1 MLEEENTYFKN
12 VVKDAI
18 SELKN
23 RGSTVVFFQE
33 QVDAIEQIF
42 DIELNVEF
50 DGTFY
55 KLSIKEEEKWK
66 LEVMKL

>member
-1 MLEEENTYFKN
+1 MLEEENAYFKN

-18 SELKN
+18 SELESQ
-23 RGSTVVFFQE
+23 GTTVVFFQE

-55 KLSIKEEEKWK
+55 KLSIKEEEK
-66 LEVMKL
+66 

>member
-55 KLSIKEEEKWK
+55 KLSIKEEEK
-66 LEVMKL
+66 

>member
-1 MLEEENTYFKN
+1 MLEEENAYFKN

-55 KLSIKEEEKWK
+55 KLSIKEEEK
-66 LEVMKL
+66 

>member
-1 MLEEENTYFKN
+1 MKETFEENTYFKN

-33 QVDAIEQIF
+33 QVDAIENLF
-42 DIELNVEF
+42 DKELSVEF

-55 KLSIKEEEKWK
+55 KLSIKEEEK
-66 LEVMKL
+66 

>member
-1 MLEEENTYFKN
+1 METFEENTYFKN

-23 RGSTVVFFQE
+23 RGNTVVFFQE
-33 QVDAIEQIF
+33 QVDAIENLF
-42 DIELNVEF
+42 DKELSVEF

-55 KLSIKEEEKWK
+55 KLSIKEEEK
-66 LEVMKL
+66 

>member
-1 MLEEENTYFKN
+1 MLEEENAYFKN

-18 SELKN
+18 SELKS
-23 RGSTVVFFQE
+23 RGNTVVFFQE

-55 KLSIKEEEKWK
+55 KLSIKEEEK
-66 LEVMKL
+66 

>member
-1 MLEEENTYFKN
+1 MKEIFEENTYFKN

-33 QVDAIEQIF
+33 QVDAIENLF
-42 DIELNVEF
+42 DKELSVEF

-55 KLSIKEEEKWK
+55 KLSIKEEEK
-66 LEVMKL
+66 

>member
-1 MLEEENTYFKN
+1 MLEEENAYFKN

-33 QVDAIEQIF
+33 QVDAIENLF
-42 DIELNVEF
+42 DKELSVEF

-55 KLSIKEEEKWK
+55 KLSIKEEEK
-66 LEVMKL
+66 

>member
-1 MLEEENTYFKN
+1 MLEEENAYFKN

-66 LEVMKL
+66 LEVMRL

>member
-1 MLEEENTYFKN
+1 MKETFEENTYFKN

-18 SELKN
+18 SELKS
-23 RGSTVVFFQE
+23 RGNTVVFFQE

-42 DIELNVEF
+42 DRELNVEF

-55 KLSIKEEEKWK
+55 KLSIKEEEK
-66 LEVMKL
+66 